1 MGTFSLGLASRG
13 KVEVVMSN
21 LVGTTLSSRYQISE
35 IIARGGMATVYMAK
49 DLRLDRDVAI
59 KVIHP
64 HLSEDPVFR
73 DKFFREARMLAKVN
87 HANLVNIFD
96 QGDDRGNAFIVLEL
110 VQGITLRDAIRD
122 LGALDAAQVLQVS
135 KAMLSALAQAH
146 SSGVVHRDLKPE
158 NVLLSDDGRIKVT
171 DFGLARELSANTDT
185 GSLVGTVAYLAPE
198 VIRRGKAETPSDIYS
213 FGIMLFEMLTGQ
225 QPFKGDDAIQI
236 AYMHTSERVSSA
248 KKLNPSVADALDQFM
263 LWCTEPLP
271 ENRPADAAIALSEIE
286 KILRTAPVNTPVP
299 QTNNIAET
307 MVIPSDANFTEVI
320 GNVDFEEEEL
330 PFAKHSSRLIFARWI
345 IASILALTVGSF
357 GGWYYSSGPGALV
370 AVPNLSDKSVSVASK
385 EIDGIT
391 KSIEIKETYSSAFA
405 KGQVIG
411 TEPAAGILVSRGS
424 TITLLVSKGKELV
437 AVPKVIGVDL
447 VTATAKIVGAR
458 LAVGKVSQWFNSEYP
473 IGFVYENSGSDG
485 TKIPVGSEV
494 ELKVSLG
501 AIPVVA
507 GLQVD
512 IAKAAL
518 EAAGLTVRT
527 VENEY
532 SNTVAKGQVISVVP
546 DEVEVGKGSSIK
558 LVASLGPQTVKM
570 PAVKGE
576 TILAAK
582 GLLESLG
589 LKVIID
595 TKWLSKDYGIKKVTG
610 ASESS
615 GTTLRVGQSVTIRSR

>member
-1 MGTFSLGLASRG
+1 MLPTG
-13 KVEVVMSN
+13 KVELTMSN
-21 LVGTTLSSRYQISE
+21 LVGYTLSSRYE
-35 IIARGGMATVYMAK
+35 IREVIARGGMATVYLAS
-49 DLRLDRDVAI
+49 DLRLDREVAV

-64 HLSEDPVFR
+64 HLAEDPVFR

-96 QGDDRGNAFIVLEL
+96 QGDDQGNAFIVLEL
-110 VQGITLRDAIRD
+110 VQGITLRDAVKEF
-122 LGALDAAQVLQVS
+122 GALGSAQVLQVS

-171 DFGLARELSANTDT
+171 DFGLARELTANTDT

-213 FGIMLFEMLTGQ
+213 FGIMLFEMLTGE

-236 AYMHTSERVSSA
+236 AFMHTSERVASA
-248 KKLNPSVADALDQFM
+248 RELNSQVHAALDQLM
-263 LWCTEPLP
+263 IWCTEPLP
-271 ENRPADAAIALSEIE
+271 ENRPADASVALFEIE
-286 KILRTAPVNTPVP
+286 KILKANPAEPAQP
-299 QTNNIAET
+299 SNISET
-307 MVIPSDANFTEVI
+307 MVIPPATNFTEVLGELGI
-320 GNVDFEEEEL
+320 EDEEL
-330 PFAKHSSRLIFARWI
+330 PFAKHSSKLLVTRWV
-345 IASILALTVGSF
+345 IASILALSLGSF
-357 GGWYYSSGPGALV
+357 GGWFYGVGPGALV
-370 AVPNLSDKSVSVASK
+370 AVPNLSDQSVVSATAELDSLTQSVAIR
-385 EIDGIT
+385 EVF
-391 KSIEIKETYSSAFA
+391 SSDFA

-411 TEPAAGILVSRGS
+411 SEPTAGILIPRG
-424 TITLLVSKGKELV
+424 TEVTLLVSKGKELV
-437 AVPKVIGVDL
+437 AVPEVIGVDL

-473 IGFVYENSGSDG
+473 IGFVYQNSGSDG
-485 TKIPVGSEV
+485 TKIPVASEV
-494 ELKVSLG
+494 DLKVSLG
-501 AIPVVA
+501 AIPIVS

-518 EAAGLTVRT
+518 EAAGLNVRI
-527 VENEY
+527 VENQY
-532 SNTVAKGQVISVVP
+532 SNTVAKGQIISVVP
-546 DEVEVGKGSSIK
+546 DEIEVGKGSSIK
-558 LVASLGPQTVKM
+558 LIASLGPQTVKM
-570 PAVKGE
+570 PLVKGE

-589 LKVIID
+589 LRVVID

-610 ASESS
+610 VSESA